1 MNLKE
6 MLAAKKAAAAA
17 QATLAPT
24 TVVESKPAEQ
34 PAKQPAVSM
43 IAAADPEPAP
53 VIPVNPPVQQE
64 KVLTFAEKLALK
76 KQGIQQAQTAP
87 PPAKPALVIDPASL
101 PEDPEQA
108 QAYVDIKNKIHAL
121 ESAFD
126 DDLRNAMSELKQ
138 ALKKNPAASELL
150 LDSDVGKMV
159 IALRRMTH
167 VEITAAKEPKK
178 PGRKSAPK
186 AKDVQLTAE
195 EIERVFADEL

>member
-17 QATLAPT
+17 AAAAQAQVITGVPDP
-24 TVVESKPAEQ
+24 VESKPAEQ
-34 PAKQPAVSM
+34 PVSM
-43 IAAADPEPAP
+43 IAAAEPVAEQPPAAPAEPAKP
-53 VIPVNPPVQQE
+53 
-64 KVLTFAEKLALK
+64 LTFAEKLALK
-76 KQGIQQAQTAP
+76 KQGIQQAQATPAP
-87 PPAKPALVIDPASL
+87 KAPALVIDPSML

-108 QAYVDIKNKIHAL
+108 QAFVDIKNKIHAL

-126 DDLRNAMSELKQ
+126 DDLRGAMKELKE
-138 ALKKNPAASELL
+138 ALKKNPSASELL

-167 VEITAAKEPKK
+167 VEIAAAKEPKK
-178 PGRKSAPK
+178 PGRKSSPK

>member
-17 QATLAPT
+17 AAAQAHVITGVSYP
-24 TVVESKPAEQ
+24 VESKPVEQ
-34 PAKQPAVSM
+34 PVSM
-43 IAAADPEPAP
+43 IAAAEPVAEQPPTAP
-53 VIPVNPPVQQE
+53 AEPP

-76 KQGIQQAQTAP
+76 KQGIQQAQATPAP
-87 PPAKPALVIDPASL
+87 KAPALVIDPSTL
-101 PEDPEQA
+101 PEDSEQA

-126 DDLRNAMSELKQ
+126 DDLRGAMKELKE

-167 VEITAAKEPKK
+167 VEIAAAKEPKK
-178 PGRKSAPK
+178 PGRKSSPK